1 MFWQIVRRRGVIP
14 LVLILAALAYWK
26 LHPSAPKT
34 IEVGYVGDRT
44 VTLWNTLAQVRQP
57 VAELHYGNRVEV
69 VREEGTSAQVRTG
82 SGVLGWLLDSRQM
95 MDSDLWEQS
104 TALLAQARTKPVQA
118 RGQTKTV
125 SNLRVKPGRDA
136 KRIYQLM
143 RGTPV
148 IVLERAVADV
158 PQTSDENSSEEKKA
172 IADDPKPQR
181 EDWLLVLRDE
191 GRASSG
197 EPLSTSS
204 AGNLAAPVNRASGD
218 PVSGSA
224 RSAQS
229 EPTLLGSPTGP
240 IAGWVLARFIEPNL
254 PGPVRDYASS
264 ADLHVVAWFEL
275 NRVPDGSGG
284 DAPQY
289 LVAGSRGSE
298 GQACDFTML
307 RVYTWGAA
315 RKRYETAYVE
325 SDLCGRLPIR
335 VSNGAAGPEF
345 RFADLDTSSAERMY
359 VMQQTSVRRVKD
371 KSSEKPKAQSKS
383 RKK

>member
-26 LHPSAPKT
+26 LHPSAPKI
-34 IEVGYVGDRT
+34 IEVGYVGDRA

-57 VAELHYGNRVEV
+57 IAELHYGDRIEV
-69 VREEGTSAQVRTG
+69 VREEGTSAQVRTA
-82 SGVLGWLLDSRQM
+82 SGALGWLLDSRQM
-95 MDSDLWEQS
+95 MDADLWAQS
-104 TALLAQARTKPVQA
+104 NGLLALARTKPVQA

-158 PQTSDENSSEEKKA
+158 PQTSDENSPEEKKVA
-172 IADDPKPQR
+172 ADNQKPQK

-191 GRASSG
+191 SRAPSVG
-197 EPLSTSS
+197 TSS
-204 AGNLAAPVNRASGD
+204 APINRASGD
-218 PVSGSA
+218 PVSGGA
-224 RSAQS
+224 RSSQS
-229 EPTLLGSPTGP
+229 EPALLGSPAPGP

-289 LVAGSRGSE
+289 LVAGSRGGE

-335 VSNGAAGPEF
+335 VSHDAAGPEF
-345 RFADLDTSSAERMY
+345 RFTEAGDGPAERTY
-359 VMQQTSVRRVKD
+359 VMQQTAVRRVKD
-371 KSSEKPKAQSKS
+371 KSSEKPQAQSKS
-383 RKK
+383 HKK